1 MRRRA
6 PSPRARG
13 EGWDEGASP
22 LGADLRRCLQLC
34 RIARGA
40 QTRGEAPSSSL
51 LRSSTSPRTRGEVK
65 KQSRSRARFSPE
77 PSDQP
82 FQFRPCRTAGA
93 FSLLPFAAC
102 AKGSG
107 TPTDAGLVSAPAGAA
122 RALVSCPFPIC
133 GGGFRGGTLACRR
146 PTAALA
152 KGTYVTQGATQ
163 AMLPGTW
170 SERVLPAF
178 ACPSPVSTSR
188 ADRSIGRHDARAG
201 RGRAVSSR
209 PRPPHPLRIPE
220 YLRERRP

>member
-1 MRRRA
+1 MRGPHRRA
-6 PSPRARG
+6 QN
-13 EGWDEGASP
+13 
-22 LGADLRRCLQLC
+22 C
-34 RIARGA
+34 GA
-40 QTRGEAPSSSL
+40 QTRGEAPSPSL
-51 LRSSTSPRTRGEVK
+51 RPFSDAIFRP
-65 KQSRSRARFSPE
+65 SRQIDRFKI
-77 PSDQP
+77 
-82 FQFRPCRTAGA
+82 RPCRTAGP
-93 FSLLPFAAC
+93 LLFFPLPPK

-122 RALVSCPFPIC
+122 RALISCPFPIC
-133 GGGFRGGTLACRR
+133 GEGFREGTLACRR

-152 KGTYVTQGATQ
+152 KGTYVTFGAAQ
-163 AMLPGTW
+163 AMLPGTR
-170 SERVLPAF
+170 SVRVLPAF